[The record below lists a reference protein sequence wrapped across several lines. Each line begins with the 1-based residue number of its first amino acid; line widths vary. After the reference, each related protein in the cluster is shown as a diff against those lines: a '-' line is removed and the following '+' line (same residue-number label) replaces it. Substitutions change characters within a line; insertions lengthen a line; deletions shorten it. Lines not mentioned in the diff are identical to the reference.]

1 MDREANLATY
11 LRKSDRSQPF
21 SLCASSEH
29 IYSCNTLR
37 LSQIRLTTNGP
48 SHVRGGSLRLSAA
61 LPPVSAELVQ
71 RQRQRL
77 SRRKPLMIRSYKKQ
91 KTWTTTRNM
100 CVYYV
105 YIYIYVY
112 TYMCIYN
119 MSMCVCLVSITL
131 IYLNIYFHIYSL

>member
-11 LRKSDRSQPF
+11 LSKSERSQPF

>member
-11 LRKSDRSQPF
+11 LSISERSQPF

-29 IYSCNTLR
+29 IYSCHTLR

-100 CVYYV
+100 CMC
-105 YIYIYVY
+105 IYI
-112 TYMCIYN
+112 YMCIYN

-131 IYLNIYFHIYSL
+131 VYLNIYFHIYSL